1 MPVKL
6 SGQRNVDE
14 RYVTAPM
21 AAKEIP
27 SYTRFVGNVDLFNLR
42 QDGWGRDS
50 S

>member
-1 MPVKL
+1 M
-6 SGQRNVDE
+6 
-14 RYVTAPM
+14 APM

-27 SYTRFVGNVDLFNLR
+27 NFISFFKNMNLLNLG